1 MNAPTE
7 ALRIWV
13 KNMAESNKSEIRS
26 HVLARRKELDEQSRK
41 KAAVLLT
48 ERLLG
53 HQWYYRSD
61 ILLGFASYGTEID
74 TTEILT
80 DALRRGKQVYLPK
93 VEGTDMVF
101 YRITDMGDLQKG
113 YRGIPEPKGDTEVFD
128 YAEYIEHT
136 EGAEK
141 ILMLMPGVAFDK
153 RRHRIGYG
161 KGFYDRYL
169 DGKEALQ
176 LRTIAVGFQCQM
188 VEEIPAEEQDI
199 KPYQVICV

>member
-1 MNAPTE
+1 
-7 ALRIWV
+7 
-13 KNMAESNKSEIRS
+13 MAESKKSEIRS
-26 HVLARRKELDEQSRK
+26 DVLARRKELDEQSRK
-41 KAAVLLT
+41 RAAVLLT
-48 ERLLG
+48 ERILG

-61 ILLGFASYGTEID
+61 ILLGFVSYGTEID

-93 VEGTDMVF
+93 VEGKDMLF
-101 YRITDMGDLQKG
+101 YRITDRNDLQKG
-113 YRGIPEPKGDTEVFD
+113 YRGIPEPKGDTEVFE
-128 YAEYIEHT
+128 YAEYIGHAET
-136 EGAEK
+136 AEK

-153 RRHRIGYG
+153 KRHRIGYG

-169 DGKEALQ
+169 AGKEALQ

-188 VEEIPAEEQDI
+188 VEEIPAEELDI